1 MNQDQPEQPVRKS
14 ASTNEPSQRY
24 LDWACI
30 RPALVKRVSENP
42 DHPVVLGEMWPEEL
56 GSSSV
61 SLVRGP
67 YEEDQLFVV

>member
-14 ASTNEPSQRY
+14 ASANEPSQRY
-24 LDWACI
+24 LDWACV

-56 GSSSV
+56 RPSTI
-61 SLVRGP
+61 SLVCGP
-67 YEEDQLFVV
+67 YEEHELLVV